1 MNNKN
6 PLYITIA
13 LIIGLIIGSC
23 ITQSFASIKS
33 MRTIPERIEYMEK
46 HKKGL
51 TLKQLDE
58 RVTKLERD
66 VKEIKRGKLISS
78 EDYEAKFTFCDKL

>member
-23 ITQSFASIKS
+23 ITQSSASIKR
-33 MRTIPERIEYMEK
+33 MRTIPERIEYLEK
-46 HKKGL
+46 HEDGL
-51 TLKQLDE
+51 TMKQFNIRLKKVEAKIKQLE
-58 RVTKLERD
+58 RSK
-66 VKEIKRGKLISS
+66 
-78 EDYEAKFTFCDKL
+78 

>member
-6 PLYITIA
+6 PLYITRA
-13 LIIGLIIGSC
+13 LVVGLIIGSC

-46 HKKGL
+46 RNKGL
-51 TLKQLDE
+51 TMKQLDK
-58 RVTKLERD
+58 RVTKIEKIL
-66 VKEIKRGKLISS
+66 EIKHERSR
-78 EDYEAKFTFCDKL
+78 

>member
-1 MNNKN
+1 MNNKK

-13 LIIGLIIGSC
+13 LVVGLIIGSC

-46 HKKGL
+46 HEKGL
-51 TLKQLDE
+51 TMKQFNIRLKKVEAKIKQLE
-58 RVTKLERD
+58 RSK
-66 VKEIKRGKLISS
+66 
-78 EDYEAKFTFCDKL
+78 

>member
-13 LIIGLIIGSC
+13 LIVGLIIGSC
-23 ITQSFASIKS
+23 ITQSSASIKR

-46 HKKGL
+46 REKGL
-51 TLKQLDE
+51 TLKKINE
-58 RVTKLERD
+58 RVTKLEQD
-66 VKEIKRGKLISS
+66 VNQLKKGK
-78 EDYEAKFTFCDKL
+78 

>member
-23 ITQSFASIKS
+23 ITQSSASIKR
-33 MRTIPERIEYMEK
+33 MRTIPEHIEYMEK
-46 HKKGL
+46 HEKGL
-51 TLKQLDE
+51 TMKQFNIRLKKVEAKIKQLE
-58 RVTKLERD
+58 RSK
-66 VKEIKRGKLISS
+66 
-78 EDYEAKFTFCDKL
+78 

>member
-1 MNNKN
+1 MHNKN

-13 LIIGLIIGSC
+13 LVVGLIIGSC

-46 HKKGL
+46 HEKGL
-51 TLKQLDE
+51 TMKQFNIRLKKVEKKIKQLE
-58 RVTKLERD
+58 RSK
-66 VKEIKRGKLISS
+66 
-78 EDYEAKFTFCDKL
+78 

>member
-23 ITQSFASIKS
+23 ITQSFAKGMKS
-33 MRTIPERIEYMEK
+33 MRTIPERIEYLEK
-46 HKKGL
+46 HEKGI

-58 RVTKLERD
+58 RVIKIEKYIEKEEKLKYGYD
-66 VKEIKRGKLISS
+66 N
-78 EDYEAKFTFCDKL
+78 

>member
-23 ITQSFASIKS
+23 ITQSFAGLKS
-33 MRTIPERIEYMEK
+33 MKTPEQRAITIQK
-46 HKKGL
+46 HEKGL
-51 TLKQLDE
+51 TMKQFNIRIKKVEAKIKQLE
-58 RVTKLERD
+58 RSK
-66 VKEIKRGKLISS
+66 
-78 EDYEAKFTFCDKL
+78 

>member
-13 LIIGLIIGSC
+13 LIVGLIIGSC
-23 ITQSFASIKS
+23 LNQSFAGLKS

-46 HKKGL
+46 HEKGL
-51 TLKQLDE
+51 TMKQFNIRLK
-58 RVTKLERD
+58 KLETKVEQLERN
-66 VKEIKRGKLISS
+66 K
-78 EDYEAKFTFCDKL
+78 

>member
-13 LIIGLIIGSC
+13 LVVGLIIGSC

-46 HKKGL
+46 HEKGL
-51 TLKQLDE
+51 TMKQFNIRLKKVEKKIKQLE
-58 RVTKLERD
+58 RSK
-66 VKEIKRGKLISS
+66 
-78 EDYEAKFTFCDKL
+78 

>member
-46 HKKGL
+46 HEKGL
-51 TLKQLDE
+51 TMKQFNIRLKKVEAKIKQLE
-58 RVTKLERD
+58 RSK
-66 VKEIKRGKLISS
+66 
-78 EDYEAKFTFCDKL
+78 

>member
-1 MNNKN
+1 MHNKN

-46 HKKGL
+46 RNKGL
-51 TLKQLDE
+51 TMKQFNIRLKKVEAKIKQLE
-58 RVTKLERD
+58 RSK
-66 VKEIKRGKLISS
+66 
-78 EDYEAKFTFCDKL
+78 

>member
-23 ITQSFASIKS
+23 ITQSSASIKS

-46 HKKGL
+46 HEKGL
-51 TLKQLDE
+51 TMKQFNIRLKK
-58 RVTKLERD
+58 V
-66 VKEIKRGKLISS
+66 
-78 EDYEAKFTFCDKL
+78 EAKIR

>member
-13 LIIGLIIGSC
+13 LIVGLIIGSC
-23 ITQSFASIKS
+23 LNQSFAGLKS

-46 HKKGL
+46 HEKGL
-51 TLKQLDE
+51 TMKQFNIRLKKVEAKIKQLE
-58 RVTKLERD
+58 RSK
-66 VKEIKRGKLISS
+66 
-78 EDYEAKFTFCDKL
+78 

>member
-13 LIIGLIIGSC
+13 LVIGLIIGSC

-46 HKKGL
+46 HEKGL
-51 TLKQLDE
+51 TMKQFNIRLKKVEAKIKQLE
-58 RVTKLERD
+58 RSK
-66 VKEIKRGKLISS
+66 
-78 EDYEAKFTFCDKL
+78 

>member
-13 LIIGLIIGSC
+13 LIVGLIIGSC
-23 ITQSFASIKS
+23 LNQSFAGLKS

-46 HKKGL
+46 REKGL
-51 TLKQLDE
+51 TLKKINE
-58 RVTKLERD
+58 RVTKLEQD
-66 VKEIKRGKLISS
+66 VNQLKKGK
-78 EDYEAKFTFCDKL
+78 

>member
-13 LIIGLIIGSC
+13 LVVGLIIGSC
-23 ITQSFASIKS
+23 ITQSFAGLKS

-46 HKKGL
+46 REKGL
-51 TLKQLDE
+51 TMKQFNIRLKKVEAKIKQLE
-58 RVTKLERD
+58 RSK
-66 VKEIKRGKLISS
+66 
-78 EDYEAKFTFCDKL
+78 

>member
-13 LIIGLIIGSC
+13 LIIGLLIGSC
-23 ITQSFASIKS
+23 LNQSYAKGMKS

-46 HKKGL
+46 RNKGL
-51 TLKQLDE
+51 TMKQFNIRLKKVEAKIKQLE
-58 RVTKLERD
+58 RSR
-66 VKEIKRGKLISS
+66 
-78 EDYEAKFTFCDKL
+78 